1 MASVENR
8 QVAAARLSQGD
19 FQALPLDKKGKY
31 LKTAP
36 AREKMELIIADP
48 DAKRVA
54 ATLEPQEFFWLVKE
68 VGETDA
74 LELLQ
79 VASADQCVFILDMEA
94 WEGWTFSE
102 EQVHHWLEKFMEGGE
117 PRVHE
122 LLKHLDFDLLQLFLS
137 REIEVGGGIGDQSND
152 QERLAEYDHTFDGVF
167 MINFKNPKHSQL
179 VGTFLSMLIKLDN
192 SLYTALMEGAKGEV
206 DLELEEQCQR
216 FRTGRLQDLGFPP
229 LDEALSI
236 YARVNPEHFHLEGGK
251 ELSPAGEGGQLVP
264 VGADEGTF
272 FSRALALAATPTLYQ
287 ELNYLV
293 NSALVAEG
301 NAFHEPETMLAIL
314 HRVSG
319 YLNIALERLAP
330 ADEQRAADILVSEEL
345 KRLFQL
351 GYSIVLQLKFS
362 ARDVETADY
371 ASGKLLAGLKTKR
384 PRFYRGLDPDG
395 VDGYRE
401 FRDLS
406 DVQRVADLLAQ
417 LKP

>member
-8 QVAAARLSQGD
+8 KLVAARLSQSD
-19 FQALPLDKKGKY
+19 FQALPLEKKREY
-31 LKTAP
+31 LKTVP
-36 AREKMELIIADP
+36 AREKMDLIIADP
-48 DAKRVA
+48 NAKRVA
-54 ATLEPQEFFWLVKE
+54 ATLEPQEFFWMVKE
-68 VGETDA
+68 VGEADA

-79 VASADQCVFILDMEA
+79 AASAEQCVFILDMET
-94 WEGWTFSE
+94 WDGWTFSE

-122 LLKHLDFDLLQLFLS
+122 LLQQLDFELLQLFLS
-137 REIEVGGGIGDQSND
+137 REIEVGGGVGDQSND
-152 QERLAEYDHTFDGVF
+152 QERLSEYDHTFDGVF
-167 MINFKNPKHSQL
+167 MINFKNQKHSQL
-179 VGTFLSMLIKLDN
+179 VGDFLSMLIKLDN
-192 SLYTALMEGAKGEV
+192 PLYTALMEGAKGDV

-229 LDEALSI
+229 LDEALSV
-236 YARVNPEHFHLEGGK
+236 YARVNPDQFQLEGGK

-272 FSRALALAATPTLYQ
+272 FSRALALAATPTLFQ

-301 NAFHEPETMLAIL
+301 KAFQEPEAMLEVL

-330 ADEQRAADILVSEEL
+330 GDEQKAAGILASEQL

-351 GYSIVLQLKFS
+351 GYSLVLQLKFR
-362 ARDVETADY
+362 AQELETADY
-371 ASGKLLAGLKTKR
+371 ATGKLLGGLKAKR

-406 DVQRVADLLAQ
+406 DLERTADMLNQ